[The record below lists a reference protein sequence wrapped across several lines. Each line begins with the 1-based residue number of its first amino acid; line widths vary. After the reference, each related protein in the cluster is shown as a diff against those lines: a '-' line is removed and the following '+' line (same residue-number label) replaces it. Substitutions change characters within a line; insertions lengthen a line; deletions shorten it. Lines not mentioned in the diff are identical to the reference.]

1 MLPAVLANV
10 TEPRKLYSG
19 RVVWII
25 DDDPTVLR
33 IAEGQLNAQGFRVRS
48 FADPQQALQ
57 DFPSSPPDIVVL
69 DVMIPGTDGFE
80 ICSTIRAFPG
90 GTEVPILMV
99 TALEDANSIN
109 RGFEAGATDFA
120 LKPINWPIETHRLR
134 YMLRSADTARALRLK
149 ESEMR
154 QSRENWERTFNA
166 ISDVVTVLDNDLRVV
181 RANAFTSASLGKP
194 LPEIIG
200 HHCFE
205 LFQGRNLPCEACPV
219 LRTFA
224 TGTSQSGEIPY
235 SRPGG
240 DMLIT
245 GSPVTNPDGRVGQVV
260 HVAHDLSQH
269 KLLEEKLRQSHK
281 LEAIGT
287 LAGGIAH
294 EFNNLLQVVL
304 AWAELLAADATTPE
318 MTSGLSAISDA
329 AKRGRALSEQL
340 LTFSRRGS
348 QRPDRRPIDLNR
360 LAEDL
365 MGLLPRILPRSV
377 KLELSLGGAPALVN
391 ADSSQMQQVVLNLS
405 ANAAQAM
412 PDGGLIHIAVRE
424 VQLPPQH
431 EDRPHGA
438 ADIAYVLLEVRDSG
452 HGMDK
457 RTLARIFDPFFTTRT
472 VGQGTGLG
480 LSIVYGIVKEHGGHI
495 VASSEEGKGSTFRVY
510 LPAYAPVPPLPPSAI
525 GPEAASS
532 SPARILVV
540 DDEAP
545 IRIMMQRFLARAG
558 YEVTVAADGE
568 EALRLY
574 EDANPKPSLVILDV
588 GMPGMGGVRC
598 LEALRKLDPQAR
610 VLVATGYGL
619 DDIRDKIRAL
629 GALALIPKPYE
640 LKEISERI
648 QELLPKRSPP

>member
-1 MLPAVLANV
+1 M

-19 RVVWII
+19 RLVWLI
-25 DDDPTVLR
+25 DDDSTVLR
-33 IAEGQLNAQGFRVRS
+33 IAEAQLNAQGFRVRCFS
-48 FADPQQALQ
+48 DPMCALE
-57 DFPSSPPDIVVL
+57 DFRGSPPDILVL
-69 DVMIPGTDGFE
+69 DVMMPGIDGFE
-80 ICSTIRAFPG
+80 ICARIRAFPG

-109 RGFEAGATDFA
+109 RGFEVGATDFA
-120 LKPINWPIETHRLR
+120 MKPINWTIETHRLR
-134 YMLRSADTARALRLK
+134 YMLRSADTARALRSK
-149 ESEMR
+149 ESETR
-154 QSRENWERTFNA
+154 QARENWERTFNA
-166 ISDVVTVLDNDLRVV
+166 ISDVVTVLDNDLRIV
-181 RANAFTSASLGKP
+181 RANAFTSVSLGKP

-205 LFQGRNLPCEACPV
+205 LFQGRNMPCEGCPV

-245 GSPVTNPDGRVGQVV
+245 GSPVTDPDGRVDQVV

-269 KLLEEKLRQSHK
+269 KLLEEKYRQSHK

-304 AWAELLAADATTPE
+304 AWSELLASDANTTE
-318 MTSGLSAISDA
+318 MTTGLTAISDA

-348 QRPDRRPIDLNR
+348 QRADRRPIDLNR

-365 MGLLPRILPRSV
+365 MNLLPRILPRTV
-377 KLELSLGGAPALVN
+377 KLELARGDHPAIVN
-391 ADSSQMQQVVLNLS
+391 ADSAQMQQVVLNLA
-405 ANAAQAM
+405 ANASQAM
-412 PDGGLIHIAVRE
+412 PEGGQIQIRVQE
-424 VQLPPQH
+424 VHLPLNH
-431 EDRPHGA
+431 ADRPPGA
-438 ADIAYVLLEVRDSG
+438 ADIPYILLEVGDTG

-495 VASSEEGKGSTFRVY
+495 VAASEEGKGSVFRVY
-510 LPAYAPVPPLPPSAI
+510 IPAYVPPAPAPTPPPGADLPPNALPSI
-525 GPEAASS
+525 M
-532 SPARILVV
+532 VV

-545 IRIMMQRFLARAG
+545 IRIMLQRFLTRAG
-558 YEVTVAADGE
+558 YQVTLAADGE
-568 EALRLY
+568 EAIQRY
-574 EDANPKPSLVILDV
+574 EESTPKPSLVILDV
-588 GMPGMGGVRC
+588 GMPGMGGIRC
-598 LEALRKLDPQAR
+598 LETLRKLDPHAR

-619 DDIRDKIRAL
+619 DDIREKIHAL

-640 LKEISERI
+640 LKDIAEQI
-648 QELLPKRSPP
+648 QELLPRPT